1 MFAMTQ
7 SRTVEIDAGAAD
19 ALEREARSRGLSLRE
34 FLEELAC
41 SDIPILTTELALLRE
56 AGRGPWSPEA
66 LAEDT
71 REMAGFEESGEGVP
85 FDEIVG
91 WVESWGTPG
100 EHPMPVPRK
109 L

>member
-1 MFAMTQ
+1 MVQ
-7 SRTVEIDAGAAD
+7 SRTVEIDSAAAD
-19 ALEREARSRGLSLRE
+19 ALESEARSRGLSLRE
-34 FLEELAC
+34 FLEELARR
-41 SDIPILTTELALLRE
+41 DIPTLATELASLRE
-56 AGRGPWSPEA
+56 VGRGPWSPEA
-66 LAEDT
+66 LAEDA

-100 EHPMPVPRK
+100 EQPMPIPRK